1 LKDSKKVLILT
12 YYWPP
17 SGGSGVQRWMYFAKY
32 LKKLGWQPYVITVD
46 EKQAAYPTFDTFLLD
61 EVKDINVI
69 KTETREPLK
78 AYSRLLT
85 GSSNKG
91 IPQGQVYKKGG
102 LAKFA
107 AFIRGNFYI
116 PDARKGWNSFAKN
129 EANKL
134 IQNESIQK
142 VITTGPPHSTHLMGL
157 ELKAKL
163 GIQWWADFRDP
174 WMDIF
179 YNQDLYRTSFAKKKD
194 ADWEQRVLQTADGIL
209 TTVGGSLI
217 HKLQFKAPEQSFHV
231 LPNGYDQALMSSIPN
246 TSLKAFHLVY
256 TGLLTDNQDYLP
268 VMGVLN
274 DLADQYDIQLS
285 LAGNIAENIIKKIKT
300 TAPKITLKNKG
311 YLSHKGAIALMKSGD
326 LLLNFIFT
334 GADQDMISG
343 KLLEYLA
350 TGVPV
355 LSVGDPQSEAG
366 RFLATASFAE
376 MIPAIQTRALKT
388 FINKAAQQKGEA
400 KNDIPGIKK
409 WTRETISKDLILV
422 LDQAK
427 TSQ

>member
-1 LKDSKKVLILT
+1 MKDSKKVLILT

-32 LKKLGWQPYVITVD
+32 LKKWGWQPYVITVD
-46 EKQAAYPTFDTFLLD
+46 EKQAAYPAFDTFLLD

-69 KTETREPLK
+69 KTDTREPLK

-91 IPQGQVYKKGG
+91 IPQGQVSKKGG

-134 IQNESIQK
+134 IQDESIQK

-194 ADWEQRVLQTADGIL
+194 ADWEQKVLQTADGIL

-231 LPNGYDQALMSSIPN
+231 LPNGYDQALMSSIPT

-388 FINKAAQQKGEA
+388 FINKAEQQKGEA

>member
-1 LKDSKKVLILT
+1 
-12 YYWPP
+12 
-17 SGGSGVQRWMYFAKY
+17 
-32 LKKLGWQPYVITVD
+32 
-46 EKQAAYPTFDTFLLD
+46 
-61 EVKDINVI
+61 
-69 KTETREPLK
+69 
-78 AYSRLLT
+78 
-85 GSSNKG
+85 
-91 IPQGQVYKKGG
+91 
-102 LAKFA
+102 
-107 AFIRGNFYI
+107 
-116 PDARKGWNSFAKN
+116 
-129 EANKL
+129 
-134 IQNESIQK
+134 
-142 VITTGPPHSTHLMGL
+142 
-157 ELKAKL
+157 
-163 GIQWWADFRDP
+163 
-174 WMDIF
+174 
-179 YNQDLYRTSFAKKKD
+179 
-194 ADWEQRVLQTADGIL
+194 
-209 TTVGGSLI
+209 
-217 HKLQFKAPEQSFHV
+217 
-231 LPNGYDQALMSSIPN
+231 MSSIPN

-300 TAPKITLKNKG
+300 TAPKITLENKG